1 MTTFFTAPTDHMQK
15 LQITLAKIKCSD
27 VAFECSPAINQR
39 YLAFKTVELDNCQFV
54 SKYKATPQAISH
66 WLGQGISEL
75 PRLDPRPVEA
85 GVHYFK
91 VGSDKSGGLT
101 RKRRFSELDQESEEL
116 EK

>member
-1 MTTFFTAPTDHMQK
+1 MTLPLNVAPQSTRS
-15 LQITLAKIKCSD
+15 I
-27 VAFECSPAINQR
+27 
-39 YLAFKTVELDNCQFV
+39 YLDFKTVELDSCQFV

-75 PRLDPRPVEA
+75 PRLDPRSVEP

-91 VGSDKSGGLT
+91 VGSDKSAMGGLS
-101 RKRRFSELDQESEEL
+101 RKRKFSELDQEFEEL